1 MSEELLLKLIRKV
14 LAEILKSESNLA
26 VPAMPG
32 GIPAL
37 PAGSSQQ
44 DYPAYGS
51 GIPALPAGGSQQAYP
66 AYGSGIPA
74 LPAGLK
80 KSFYYQ
86 REIFEFKKKFFN

>member
-37 PAGSSQQ
+37 PAG
-44 DYPAYGS
+44 
-51 GIPALPAGGSQQAYP
+51 GSQQAYP

-86 REIFEFKKKFFN
+86 MEIFRNFFS